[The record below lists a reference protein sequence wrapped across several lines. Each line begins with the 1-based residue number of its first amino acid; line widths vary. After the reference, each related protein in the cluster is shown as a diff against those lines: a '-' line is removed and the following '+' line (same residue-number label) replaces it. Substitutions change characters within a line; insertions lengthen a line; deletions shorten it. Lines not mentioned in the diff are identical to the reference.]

1 MQRAACFFALFTFI
15 LTFPLPARAVGKSAS
30 PPAEPCQKVIF
41 ANGPWESEYI
51 DHEGKSLLVVQ
62 YQGSHAIPQAPAGA
76 GEDGGAAAE
85 RPVLKMSLKTGQL
98 MKNIHIPLAQTVPDA
113 PPEGSISV
121 MFKDGAGSYYG
132 PFSAWEISKAP
143 AGYAA
148 AGPGKAADAKNPV
161 FLYDAVIMPEGEVVL
176 PAGEYELYINSPVPL
191 VRNGDTGMAPA
202 VLIKG
207 VDYAA
212 WKSYRQK
219 LVQYH
224 RQQMQPTE
232 EGRPSG
238 PGEGSTLA
246 GNRELAAALENPK
259 AYTPPKTVGPAVRP
273 AILDLSVSSLVDEI
287 VFDAYNGGKGA
298 VPGAV
303 SIVDKTGKAVGTF
316 QACGVTAGGVANA
329 LWVVRPDVVLEPGT
343 YRLAPSNVAA
353 VSGDGEGNPAF
364 AAAIAPMPPPRFDF
378 TGTYSINLDVIKTST
393 LMGPVREAAPSFTL
407 RSFEL
412 TLLDQGETIQLI
424 GKYEGMPFSQTAR
437 VTSRKENRVEA
448 ALQGST
454 RVRVPNQ
461 ALIGALVAVTL
472 EKPPGLTPRLTVSG
486 QGTYQRAATKDKGA
500 DYNTYRITGNGSMVT
515 RELPPF
521 VMAALSSRL
530 GSVGSIPGP
539 GSPAQAAAGALFPP
553 LAGVIAQ
560 ILESAF
566 RRRQE
571 EARKAGEASLSL
583 REKAMKEA
591 NESLGKG
598 LEASLS
604 LRERAMKEAN
614 ESLGKGLEAS
624 LSLREKAMKE
634 ANESLG
640 KGLYDERETRAWV
653 ILAEALAHSDEPDA
667 DPYSVGDNERVSGRA
682 DEAYADTGGEEAGGE
697 EGYSPDT
704 EEREEYGPAL
714 PDPAQSFFAG
724 EQERLTAERDEWVK
738 NLESSLQSADPDNPQ
753 AQRLHEQY
761 REYIDYLNGR
771 INKLEQSASEEGR
784 TMVLPVDHTG
794 RTAEV
799 AYDPVTGE
807 WYNTETGN
815 IFDMGRY
822 EKDVLPGFEKDRE
835 FIGEQRRRLETRD
848 TAFDRAM
855 DQLVNDQ
862 KERGR
867 LLGQLQKVRNQAY
880 GIEPPAPGVGDVQA
894 NIDRLI
900 NDLSNREIS
909 TGELRDRA
917 GRVARVVTGRLTG
930 RTMGEEEG
938 RRLTE
943 GVMPASDRGDTI
955 WSRAKAD
962 WQDWWN
968 DVTNVNILAHTA
980 AESGLDVVTGRTWAG
995 MAGRVTLA
1003 ALTGGYSEIPLSVG
1017 EALHDIKQD
1026 IEAGESGLRA
1036 TGKAMGKYVL
1046 GELAGAYGEEFF
1058 KHSGLQL
1065 NPEAVEKLSNKL
1077 NTPVGELLWGKEGK
1091 EMLEGAVEKAGKG
1104 LAGSADSLARSAPDS
1119 IDYVRYR
1126 GEVRDTAEMI
1136 AGKIRAG
1143 GELDADDI
1151 RKVLRDPGV
1160 TRELKSA
1167 PEEVRRAYQDALE
1180 KNLYDPALSNAKSRL
1195 NDALN
1200 TDSAFKA
1207 RIEKEFGPG
1216 TRVEVEIDSIR
1227 TPGTPTGG
1235 TRLNADNDLTGRL
1248 KITDASGNTVYR
1260 ELPAEKLSG
1269 VYHEEFA
1276 KASGMLDAH
1285 GNFNVAKARAE
1296 MPDVNWSQLTKEQQL
1311 ETFAKL
1317 HNQEVT
1323 DVFSPEA
1330 AVDFNKWAEHSLR
1343 KDLPGGTSAVD
1354 LLKKG
1359 DPTASLADPQG
1370 LAMMETYKIKE
1381 FFNRGGLANQAEAY
1395 EQLAKMGK
1403 LTGDLT
1409 EAYRKLGFPA
1419 QDMPENMAKAL
1430 EVVSNRNLSP
1440 GARTLALKE
1449 LGFNGPEDLANKL
1462 AGRIEGLQKLGSEL
1476 GRGSSGAPTTSSPIV
1491 RAVIGAVVG
1500 SYLKDNQ

>member
-1 MQRAACFFALFTFI
+1 MNLSRKIHRAACFLALLAFV
-15 LTFPLPARAVGKSAS
+15 LTLPLPARAAGKSA
-30 PPAEPCQKVIF
+30 PPSEPHEKVIF
-41 ANGPWESEYI
+41 RNGPWETEYI
-51 DHEGKSLLVVQ
+51 EHEGKPLLVVQ
-62 YQGSHAIPQAPAGA
+62 YLGSRALLQSPADAREGA
-76 GEDGGAAAE
+76 GAAAE
-85 RPVLKMSLKTGQL
+85 RSVLKMQLQTSQL
-98 MKNIHIPLAQTVPDA
+98 MKNIHIPLAQTGPDA
-113 PPEGSISV
+113 GPGGRISV
-121 MFKDGAGSYYG
+121 MFKDSEGSYYG
-132 PFSAWEISKAP
+132 PFIARYIDESCATI
-143 AGYAA
+143 
-148 AGPGKAADAKNPV
+148 V
-161 FLYDAVIMPEGEVVL
+161 PEGEVVL
-176 PAGEYELYINSPVPL
+176 PAGEYELYINSSVPL
-191 VRNGDTGMAPA
+191 VCNGDTGMAPA
-202 VLIKG
+202 ILVKG

-212 WKSYRQK
+212 WKAYRQK
-219 LVQYH
+219 LVIYH
-224 RQQMQPTE
+224 QEQMQAQLA
-232 EGRPSG
+232 EGGKASK
-238 PGEGSTLA
+238 PGQVFTIT
-246 GNRELAAALENPK
+246 GNQELAAALENPK
-259 AYTPPKTVGPAVRP
+259 AYTPPKTAGPAVRP
-273 AILDLSVSSLVDEI
+273 ALLNLSVSSLVDEI

-298 VPGAV
+298 VPGTV
-303 SIVDKTGKAVGTF
+303 SIVDETGKSVGTF
-316 QACGVTAGGVANA
+316 QACGVTAGGAANA
-329 LWVVRPDVVLEPGT
+329 LWVVRPDVVLKPGT
-343 YRLAPSNVAA
+343 YKLVPANVSAVTGVRELPSNVSA
-353 VSGDGEGNPAF
+353 VTGDSEGNPVF
-364 AAAIAPMPPPRFDF
+364 AATIAPMPPRRFDF
-378 TGTYSINLDVIKTST
+378 TGTYSINLDVVKTST

-412 TLLDQGETIQLI
+412 TVLDQGETIQLI
-424 GKYEGMPFSQTAR
+424 GRYEGMPFSQTAR
-437 VTSRKENRVEA
+437 VTGREENRLEA

-454 RVRVPNQ
+454 KVQVPNR
-461 ALIGALVAVTL
+461 ATLGAVVTITL
-472 EKPPGLTPRLTVSG
+472 EKPPGLMPSFKANG

-500 DYNTYRITGNGSMVT
+500 DYNTYRITASGSMVN
-515 RELPPF
+515 RDLPPF

-539 GSPAQAAAGALFPP
+539 DSPAQAAAGALFPP

-560 ILESAF
+560 ILESMF

-571 EARKAGEASLSL
+571 EARKAWEARLSP
-583 REKAMKEA
+583 
-591 NESLGKG
+591 G
-598 LEASLS
+598 
-604 LRERAMKEAN
+604 ERAMKEAD
-614 ESLGKGLEAS
+614 
-624 LSLREKAMKE
+624 
-634 ANESLG
+634 ESLG
-640 KGLYDERETRAWV
+640 KGLYDEREAKAWA
-653 ILAEALAHSDEPDA
+653 ILADALAHSDEPDA
-667 DPYSVGDNERVSGRA
+667 DPYSVGDNERTSGGRA
-682 DEAYADTGGEEAGGE
+682 DESYEDTGTEEAGE
-697 EGYSPDT
+697 EGGKEEDYSPDT
-704 EEREEYGPAL
+704 EERDEYSPSV

-724 EQERLTAERDEWVK
+724 ERDRLIAERDEWIK
-738 NLESSLQSADPDNPQ
+738 NLESSLQSADPNDPQ

-761 REYIDYLNGR
+761 REYIGYLDSR
-771 INKLEQSASEEGR
+771 ISELDQTAVGEAR

-822 EKDVLPGFEKDRE
+822 EKDVLPGLEKDRE
-835 FIGEQRRRLETRD
+835 FIDAQRRKLETRD

-855 DQLVNDQ
+855 DQLANDQ
-862 KERGR
+862 KERQR
-867 LLGQLQKVRNQAY
+867 LLGQLQKIRNQAY

-894 NIDRLI
+894 HIDRLI
-900 NDLSNREIS
+900 NDLSNREIF

-917 GRVARVVTGRLTG
+917 GRVERVVTGRFTG
-930 RTMGEEEG
+930 RTLSEEDG

-943 GVMPASDRGDTI
+943 GVMPASDRGDSI

-968 DVTNVNILAHTA
+968 DVTNVSILAHTA

-1026 IEAGESGLRA
+1026 IEAGESGVRA
-1036 TGKAMGKYVL
+1036 TLKAMGKYAL

-1091 EMLEGAVEKAGKG
+1091 EILEGTVEKAGKG
-1104 LAGSADSLARSAPDS
+1104 LTGSADSLARSASDNL
-1119 IDYVRYR
+1119 DYVRYR
-1126 GEVRDTAEMI
+1126 GEVKDTAEMI

-1143 GELDADDI
+1143 GELDPDDI
-1151 RKVLRDPGV
+1151 RKVLRDPSV
-1160 TRELKSA
+1160 TRELKGA
-1167 PEEVRRAYQDALE
+1167 PEEVKRAYQDALE
-1180 KNLYDPALSNAKSRL
+1180 KNLYDPALSNTRSRL

-1207 RIEKEFGPG
+1207 RLEKEFGPG
-1216 TRVEVEIDSIR
+1216 TKVEVEIDSIR

-1248 KITDASGNTVYR
+1248 KITDASGNTVCR

-1276 KASGMLDAH
+1276 KASGMLDDH
-1285 GNFNVAKARAE
+1285 GNFNVAKAQAE
-1296 MPDVNWSQLTKEQQL
+1296 MPDVNWHQLTKEQQL

-1359 DPTASLADPQG
+1359 DPTARLADPQG

-1381 FFNRGGLANQAEAY
+1381 FFNRGGLANQTEAY

-1419 QDMPENMAKAL
+1419 QDMPGNMAKAL

-1449 LGFNGPEDLANKL
+1449 LGFAGPEDLANKL

-1476 GRGSSGAPTTSSPIV
+1476 GRGAGGAPAASSRTV
-1491 RAVIGAVVG
+1491 RAVIAAVVR
-1500 SYLKDNQ
+1500 SHLKDNQ